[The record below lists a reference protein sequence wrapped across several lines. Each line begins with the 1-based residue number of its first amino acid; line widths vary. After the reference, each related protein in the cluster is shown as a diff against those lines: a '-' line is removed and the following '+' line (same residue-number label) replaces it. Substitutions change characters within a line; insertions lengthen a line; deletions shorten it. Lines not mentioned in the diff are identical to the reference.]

1 MESLPRELPFL
12 YTCAMTKDT
21 LRQQTKEMTF
31 ALDVARKAGA
41 IALEYY
47 QLRTTGTMKSDN
59 TPVTIADQKCERMI
73 REALAECFPEDGILG
88 EEEGESAATK
98 NKRKWIIDPI
108 DGTYNFTRQV
118 PVWSVLLALEED
130 GEIILGVVN
139 APAMNEMYW
148 AEKGGG
154 AFKNGEPSR
163 VSSIS
168 KLNESQFEF
177 GAPNRL
183 ASDGYWE
190 ALRKICEQTYRQRGF
205 GDYLNFGH
213 VFEGKAEAA
222 IEIGVKAWDIAPMKI
237 IVEEAGGRYTDLEGG
252 TSIYK
257 GGCLVSN
264 GLVHEELLNLLHS
277 H

>member
-1 MESLPRELPFL
+1 
-12 YTCAMTKDT
+12 MTNKIPAQAPK
-21 LRQQTKEMTF
+21 LQSKEMTF
-31 ALDVARKAGA
+31 ALDIARKAGEVA
-41 IALEYY
+41 AEYFRN
-47 QLRTTGTMKSDN
+47 RTTGTMKSDN

-73 REALAECFPEDGILG
+73 REALAQSFPDDEILG
-88 EEEGESAATK
+88 EEEGESATKAT

-118 PVWSVLLALEED
+118 PVWSLLLALEED
-130 GEIILGVVN
+130 GEIILGIVN
-139 APAMNEMYW
+139 APSMGEMYW

-154 AFKNGEPSR
+154 AFRNGEPTR
-163 VSSIS
+163 VSTIAT
-168 KLNESQFEF
+168 LAESQFEF

-183 ASDGYWE
+183 ASDGYWD

-252 TSIYK
+252 SSIYK

-264 GLVHEELLNLLHS
+264 GLVHEDLLKILHS
-277 H
+277 R